1 MKLNLRNLLLVVFAV
16 NALFWGLLP
25 HSIHCKALAMV
36 SSMKCPPHSV
46 HLVMGVVFYFAALFV
61 AQREYLMK

>member
-1 MKLNLRNLLLVVFAV
+1 MNLRNLLLVVFAV

-25 HSIHCKALAMV
+25 HSVHCKALAMV

-46 HLVMGVVFYFAALFV
+46 HLVMSVVFYFAALFV